1 MSVTDR
7 DRLEAF
13 LAAIG
18 GSPTALKRRR
28 RDDWRIVG
36 RNMAT
41 FGRPTEATCSTSG
54 RANYGTASS
63 RSSARVACLNDR
75 APRVM

>member
-18 GSPTALKRRR
+18 GSPTALNAAAATTGGSLAGYGDVWSSNGSYLLYLGPSELRN
-28 RDDWRIVG
+28 RIKPQFGEG
-36 RNMAT
+36 RL
-41 FGRPTEATCSTSG
+41 FE
-54 RANYGTASS
+54 
-63 RSSARVACLNDR
+63 
-75 APRVM
+75 